1 VAVGPVDEGLRSMIG
16 LEVLFWRI
24 WKVFVPMFRS
34 AYPGAPEEE
43 EEEVTVS
50 LQGHV
55 SGERASRGVARLKAG
70 QPTFVFHQIQVEQEA
85 LEEAQSV

>member
-55 SGERASRGVARLKAG
+55 SGESFKRSRETKGGATYVCFPPDSSRARS
-70 QPTFVFHQIQVEQEA
+70 
-85 LEEAQSV
+85 S